1 MTIEEIL
8 AGESKNVEFKEN
20 LPEKSIKYMKSVVA
34 FANGTGGKIIFG
46 IADKTREVV
55 GFDKE
60 DVFKKMDAIA
70 NAVSDSCEPAIIP
83 DISLQTI
90 DGKTVIVAEISEGR
104 QRPYYIKALGREGGI
119 YVRVAGTTRLA
130 DEYMVRELMF
140 EGSNRYFDQAL
151 CSGLT
156 ITDEEID
163 AAKLALKNAYITSL
177 DSLASIE
184 NFYLSQTFNRETL
197 TPEESAEKIMA
208 VTKEQIIEAAKAV
221 SLDTI
226 YVLTSN
232 EQ

>member
-1 MTIEEIL
+1 MTIEDIF

-20 LPEKSIKYMKSVVA
+20 LPEKSIKYMKSVIA

-46 IADKTREVV
+46 ITDKTREVV

-90 DGKTVIVAEISEGR
+90 DGKTVIVAEIFEGR
-104 QRPYYIKALGREGGI
+104 QRPYYIKALGREGGV

-140 EGSNRYFDQAL
+140 EGSNRYFDRL
-151 CSGLT
+151 C
-156 ITDEEID
+156 
-163 AAKLALKNAYITSL
+163 
-177 DSLASIE
+177 
-184 NFYLSQTFNRETL
+184 
-197 TPEESAEKIMA
+197 A
-208 VTKEQIIEAAKAV
+208 VV
-221 SLDTI
+221 
-226 YVLTSN
+226 
-232 EQ
+232 